1 MDLSIYYQKYISGYY
16 TAILVICFVVFAV
29 LFVGIRSIMDKNE
42 SLKAKITSWILLIVL
57 LTIVLI
63 YFFIGPYLAKKDYDQ
78 KTIYYYEGDFEIV
91 EITHGYFHKAVFN
104 IDGQNIRLKYYNEN
118 YEFEIVDTGKYNGKL
133 VYSYYGA
140 DVLYIEATSQEWLE
154 DYELVY
160 P

>member
-1 MDLSIYYQKYISGYY
+1 MDLSVYYQKYISVYY
-16 TAILVICFVVFAV
+16 LAIFVICFAVFAV
-29 LFVGIRSIMDKNE
+29 LFVGIRSIMDKKE
-42 SLKAKITSWILLIVL
+42 TLKEKIINWILLIII
-57 LTIVLI
+57 LTTVLI

-78 KTIYYYEGDFEIV
+78 QTIYYYEGDFEIV

-140 DVLYIEATSQEWLE
+140 DVLYIEATLQEGLE
-154 DYELVY
+154 N
-160 P
+160 

>member
-16 TAILVICFVVFAV
+16 IAILVICFVVFAV

-42 SLKAKITSWILLIVL
+42 SLKAKITNWILLIVL
-57 LTIVLI
+57 LTIVII
-63 YFFIGPYLAKKDYDQ
+63 YFFIGPYLAKKDYDH

-91 EITHGYFHKAVFN
+91 EITHGYFHKAVFS

-133 VYSYYGA
+133 VYSYYGE
-140 DVLYIEATSQEWLE
+140 DVLYIEATSKE
-154 DYELVY
+154 
-160 P
+160 